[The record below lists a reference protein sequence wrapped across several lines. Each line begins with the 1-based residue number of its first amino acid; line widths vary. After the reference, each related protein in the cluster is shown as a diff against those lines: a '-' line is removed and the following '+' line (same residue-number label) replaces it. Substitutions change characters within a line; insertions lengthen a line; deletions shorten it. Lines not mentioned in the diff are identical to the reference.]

1 MARHVRRPSAS
12 SRRLGCVLLAAALA
26 AHEVFAQD
34 AVAPVATSRLRALDE
49 KSAALLQAGNA
60 RSATF
65 RRLTQAIERSDL
77 VVYVKTHQLNL
88 PGQLQFVSAT
98 PGGRYL
104 RVSVRVPGLD
114 NDLLPWLAHELWH
127 AVEIAGAPEIRDRV
141 SLVRY
146 YERLPGGFRA
156 GGTAKMERMETVEAQ
171 KIRTMVFSELH
182 GF

>member
-12 SRRLGCVLLAAALA
+12 SRRLGCVLLAAALG

-34 AVAPVATSRLRALDE
+34 AVVPSATSRLRALDE

-60 RSATF
+60 RSAAF
-65 RRLTQAIERSDL
+65 RRLTQVIERSDL
-77 VVYVKTHQLNL
+77 VVYVQTHQLNL

-127 AVEIAGAPEIRDRV
+127 AVEIAGAPEIKDGV

-146 YERLPGGFRA
+146 YERLHGGFRA
-156 GGTAKMERMETVEAQ
+156 GGTAKMVRMETVQAQ

>member
-12 SRRLGCVLLAAALA
+12 ARRLGCVLLAAALG

-34 AVAPVATSRLRALDE
+34 AVAPSATSRLRAPDE

-65 RRLTQAIERSDL
+65 RRLTQVIERSDL
-77 VVYVKTHQLNL
+77 VVYVQTHQLNL

-114 NDLLPWLAHELWH
+114 NDLVPWLAHELWH
-127 AVEIAGAPEIRDRV
+127 AVEVAGAPEIKDGV

-146 YERLPGGFRA
+146 YERLHGGFRA
-156 GGTAKMERMETVEAQ
+156 GGTAKMVRMETVQAQ
-171 KIRTMVFSELH
+171 KSRTMVFSELH